1 MSALSE
7 AAARSA
13 VLKTLLDEVKTA
25 YEQSRKEVRAAMVE
39 QGAERVAA
47 SLPDG
52 TKVAQIVLSQPRET
66 IGVDDR
72 AFLEW
77 VRENHED
84 ELVIPPVTVRS
95 SFRDA
100 ILARL
105 TIVGGQV
112 VDTKTGQ
119 VVEWAHVNP
128 AGEPY
133 PTTKLIT
140 GGKEAILAAW
150 NDGVISL
157 DALSTKAIER

>member
-1 MSALSE
+1 MKLSE

-13 VLKTLLDEVKTA
+13 VLKTLLDEVKAA
-25 YEQSRKEVRAAMVE
+25 YEQSRKEVHAAMVE

-47 SLPDG
+47 ALPDG
-52 TKVAQIVLSQPRET
+52 TKVAQIVLSQPRES
-66 IGVDDR
+66 IGIDDR

-77 VRENHED
+77 VRENHEG

-95 SFRDA
+95 SFRA
-100 ILARL
+100 AVLGQL
-105 TIVGGQV
+105 TIVRGEV

-119 VVEWAHVNP
+119 VIEWAHVNP

-133 PTTKLIT
+133 PTTKLVT

-150 NDGVISL
+150 NDGTISL
-157 DALSTKAIER
+157 DALSTKAIEQ